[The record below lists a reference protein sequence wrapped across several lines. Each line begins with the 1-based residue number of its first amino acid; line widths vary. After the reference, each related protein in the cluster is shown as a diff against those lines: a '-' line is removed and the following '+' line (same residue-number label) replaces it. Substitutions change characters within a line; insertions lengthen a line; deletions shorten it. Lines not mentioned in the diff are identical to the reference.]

1 MNVFRFGIFLIACF
15 ESDADKLIRLK
26 LEKID
31 RVDRLYSEYGNS
43 EFLKL
48 TNSALKDIKGFSSSP
63 NTSKNNQDSDIFN
76 SLKNM
81 AIETMKEADRSNFEV
96 NCLTIGKGDRLVL
109 FDEQAKAY
117 FAQTD
122 VRENCIKIGKLDLEI
137 QQLERKLSQSVE

>member
-1 MNVFRFGIFLIACF
+1 MNKFIFGLFLIACF

-31 RVDRLYSEYGNS
+31 RVDQLYSDYGNS
-43 EFLKL
+43 EFMKL
-48 TNSALKDIKGFSSSP
+48 THSALNDVKGFSSSG
-63 NTSKNNQDSDIFN
+63 TSKNNQDSEIFN

-81 AIETMKEADRSNFEV
+81 AIETMKEADRSNFET

-137 QQLERKLSQSVE
+137 QQLEKKLSQPVK